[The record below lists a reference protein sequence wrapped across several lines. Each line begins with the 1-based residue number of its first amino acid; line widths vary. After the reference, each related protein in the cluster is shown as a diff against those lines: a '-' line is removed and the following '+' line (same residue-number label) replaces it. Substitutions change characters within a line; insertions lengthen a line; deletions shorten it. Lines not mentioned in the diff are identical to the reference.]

1 MPFRAA
7 ACAPVLAAVLA
18 LGAQPS
24 ARPAAGAV
32 RWAWSGG
39 VTARSA
45 TVKARVSRGGIPVRL
60 TLVRAGGAAGSP
72 QTHKATADPHG
83 LASFDLQALAPATRY
98 GYEVTADGA
107 APLAGAF
114 RTFGEGPTHSNY
126 ATGPGRGNRGFVV
139 MHAAP
144 LDRRTSMKGGPYSH
158 GVSRQRGQFG
168 LVQVTD
174 DGRRLAVELSGH
186 GLTGAPIPGMRLAL
200 TCAEG
205 ACAAGRPGGDWPD
218 QLFNKTTTVPR
229 AAK

>member
-1 MPFRAA
+1 MIWVNTVPWIAKPGSGPDNWGAYTLEREEIANHIGSLGLTRRLVMLSGDA
-7 ACAPVLAAVLA
+7 HMLA
-18 LGAQPS
+18 
-24 ARPAAGAV
+24 
-32 RWAWSGG
+32 
-39 VTARSA
+39 
-45 TVKARVSRGGIPVRL
+45 I
-60 TLVRAGGAAGSP
+60 
-72 QTHKATADPHG
+72 D
-83 LASFDLQALAPATRY
+83 
-98 GYEVTADGA
+98 DG
-107 APLAGAF
+107 
-114 RTFGEGPTHSNY
+114 THSNY

-205 ACAAGRPGGDWPD
+205 ACAAGGPGGDWPD
-218 QLFNKTTTVPR
+218 QLFNKTTAVPR